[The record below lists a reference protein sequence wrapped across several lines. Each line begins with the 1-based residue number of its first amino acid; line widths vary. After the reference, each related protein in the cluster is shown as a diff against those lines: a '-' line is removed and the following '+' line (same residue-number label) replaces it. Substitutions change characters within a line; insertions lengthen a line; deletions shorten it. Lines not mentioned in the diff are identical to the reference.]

1 MPNILPT
8 SNIKLET
15 ELKLNEI
22 IKLINDNTELSESL
36 GMKITNKLFIGKT
49 SEKGFKIISSKFPT
63 GVFSVLE
70 GNVNEKNNKSEIE
83 INVTIQKAFVVLFCL
98 WLLLPIF
105 GIVNSALKIGLLK
118 TIPLILVLLTM
129 LYLLKNFVIAKLFRK
144 TTESGM
150 ENLKQ
155 LLNANEME

>member
-83 INVTIQKAFVVLFCL
+83 INVTIQKAFVVILSLVIITYFGNCKFCIEN
-98 WLLLPIF
+98 WI
-105 GIVNSALKIGLLK
+105 IKNNSTNFSFINHVV
-118 TIPLILVLLTM
+118 LI
-129 LYLLKNFVIAKLFRK
+129 KKFCNC
-144 TTESGM
+144 
-150 ENLKQ
+150 
-155 LLNANEME
+155 

>member
-36 GMKITNKLFIGKT
+36 GMKMTNKQFIGKT
-49 SEKGFKIISSKFPT
+49 SENGFKIISSKFPT

-70 GNVNEKNNKSEIE
+70 GNINKKNNKSEIE
-83 INVTIQKAFVVLFCL
+83 INVTIQKAFVVLFSL

-105 GIVNSALKIGLLK
+105 GIVNSAIKVGILK
-118 TIPLILVLLTM
+118 TIPLVLVLLVM
-129 LYLLKNFVIAKLFRK
+129 LYLLKVFVIAKLFKK
-144 TTESGM
+144 TTEYGI

-155 LLNANEME
+155 ILNANETE